1 MKAIH
6 RRAVVVVIGIVIVI
20 VVGAVVII
28 VVVIVIASILSI
40 SIATSDSAHA
50 AVGQAA
56 ASAHPVGRV
65 SRIRPAWLK
74 GMLRSPNGNGAFWTC
89 GASTV
94 SASGHWHTSATIS
107 KRMAW
112 LRLQAEAR
120 SSGTAVLSQI
130 GTHRLA
136 K

>member
-1 MKAIH
+1 MKTIH
-6 RRAVVVVIGIVIVI
+6 RRAV
-20 VVGAVVII
+20 

-40 SIATSDSAHA
+40 SIAISDSGQPFAAESAHA

-130 GTHRLA
+130 GKHPLA
-136 K
+136 P